1 MLIPPN
7 CSANLHLR
15 FSCFAI
21 YRRAKAEQRMYSEC
35 GSRGYQEAIA
45 ALNSLQSNASVLATI
60 QAAGPQ
66 PSERVFGQTTYY
78 LRRLGYKPRDLNVL
92 NAIHISG
99 TKGKGSTAAFC
110 SSLLGTLNPSAKIG
124 LFTSPHLVAVRE
136 RIRINGKPISEQ
148 LFAKYFW
155 ELWERFNDGN
165 GEPVRADLPIHPAYF
180 RYLTYMAY
188 HAFISER
195 VDATILEVG
204 LGGLLDPTNLVPS
217 PIVTGVSS
225 LGLDHVHVLGES
237 LGEIAGHKGG
247 IFKPGV
253 PALTVQQHYS
263 ETIDVLRARAHE
275 LKSSSFSIVPCRPDL
290 DDLKIGLA
298 GSHQKHNAALAIA
311 LVNTFLASPRLPS
324 SYTIH
329 ASRVRDFTASA
340 TPSDVLPPLP
350 SDPAPRLVE
359 SADHQLPKLPEEL
372 VLPKLSE
379 SFKTGITNTRWPGR
393 CQTIVD
399 PVRKGVVWFLDGA
412 HTVDS
417 LDMCGKWWK
426 EQLDSSTCPSG
437 NYHQSKPRRK
447 ILIFN
452 CTSGRK
458 ACDLLQGLVNPL
470 LTEHKTGD
478 DFFDQVIIT
487 SNTTYANGKFKSDLM
502 SVAENTRCDPDQSVQ
517 REIAEAWASI
527 PNSTKNV
534 MVTRSIEDAVA
545 EAARQSDPS
554 RPASVLVTGSLH
566 LVGGLLDVLGIEEA
580 L

>member
-7 CSANLHLR
+7 YSANLR

-78 LRRLGYKPRDLNVL
+78 LRRLGYKPRDLNIL

-155 ELWERFNDGN
+155 EIWERFNDGN

-180 RYLTYMAY
+180 RFLTYMAY

-225 LGLDHVHVLGES
+225 LGLDHVHILGES

-275 LKSSSFSIVPCRPDL
+275 LKSSSFTIIPCFPDL
-290 DDLKIGLA
+290 DGLKIGLA
-298 GSHQKHNAALAIA
+298 GSHQKYNAALAIA

-324 SYTIH
+324 SYTVH
-329 ASRVRDFTASA
+329 ASRLRDFTASA

-350 SDPAPRLVE
+350 SDPAPRLSQ
-359 SADHQLPKLPEEL
+359 SADLQPPKLPEEL
-372 VLPKLSE
+372 VLPRLSE
-379 SFKTGITNTRWPGR
+379 NFKTGVTNARWPGR

-426 EQLDSSTCPSG
+426 EQLDSYTCPSG
-437 NYHQSKPRRK
+437 NYHQSKPRRR

-458 ACDLLQGLVNPL
+458 ARDLLQGLVNPL
-470 LTEHKTGD
+470 LTQHKTGD
-478 DFFDQVIIT
+478 VFFDQVIIT

-502 SVAENTRCDPDQSVQ
+502 SVAEDTRCDPDQSVQ
-517 REIAEAWASI
+517 REIAEAWTSI
-527 PNSTKNV
+527 PNSTMNV

-566 LVGGLLDVLGIEEA
+566 LIGGLLDVLGIEEA